1 MRSAFEER
9 SSFSKKR
16 DGSFETLTKITT
28 PAEGTT
34 PVGLEFLLRRLQVAG
49 QAPCGGR
56 PSERGS
62 GRRALPAV
70 YQGRPAACSP
80 SMTRGRVRHCRYYA
94 ERCTHGPWRLRS
106 ARGFSRRSVTMTTTT
121 RTSESTAPS
130 VGLLLA
136 FELGQRSW
144 KVGFTVG

>member
-1 MRSAFEER
+1 PTAPGLDPHALSGDYRRMSA
-9 SSFSKKR
+9 
-16 DGSFETLTKITT
+16 
-28 PAEGTT
+28 A
-34 PVGLEFLLRRLQVAG
+34 
-49 QAPCGGR
+49 CGR
-56 PSERGS
+56 P
-62 GRRALPAV
+62 
-70 YQGRPAACSP
+70 
-80 SMTRGRVRHCRYYA
+80 MTHDSVLHCRYYA

-144 KVGFTVG
+144 KVGFTVGIGQRPRIRQIPAGAVSTLVAEIERAKQPF